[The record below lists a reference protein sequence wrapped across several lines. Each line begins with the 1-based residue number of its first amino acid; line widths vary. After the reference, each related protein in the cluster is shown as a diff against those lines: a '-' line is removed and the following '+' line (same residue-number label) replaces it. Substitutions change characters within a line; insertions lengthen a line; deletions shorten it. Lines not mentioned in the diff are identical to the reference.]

1 MIHVIIKRFC
11 NFCNFYIEIHGYVC
25 LGLILRDFNCSFRKM
40 KDGKIL
46 AYPISTDDIDD
57 EIIEL
62 LNEIIRF

>member
-1 MIHVIIKRFC
+1 
-11 NFCNFYIEIHGYVC
+11 
-25 LGLILRDFNCSFRKM
+25 M